1 MNQLNILAELTQW
14 PDESSL
20 AIIADEGKER
30 NLVLLGK
37 DAQKVIGAQAVTTIR
52 RVWQSTG
59 QEQYPHDSPNGT
71 FGTRI
76 SKKVVVALRTCLTV

>member
-1 MNQLNILAELTQW
+1 MNELNILTELTQW

-20 AIIADEGKER
+20 AIIADKRKER

-37 DAQKVIGAQAVTTIR
+37 DAQKIIGTQAVTTIR

-71 FGTRI
+71 PGTRI
-76 SKKVVVALRTCLTV
+76 SKKLWWRCERA